1 MDKLDGSKL
10 VGISCPHATGHK
22 GTSGQRVPKM
32 TEFNDTVLYS
42 TASLREL
49 HYLASDLAYLN
60 SSPLSAMYKSLS
72 LTLDI
77 IASLLDLPNLC
88 ESCRLRVK
96 DTWHCDMSSCEI
108 MNRTSC
114 QSYEKLG

>member
-108 MNRTSC
+108 MHRTSC